1 MVRLFPVN
9 SGAFK
14 SYVLRLRA
22 LDEELSI
29 AINCEDHPRDVFGSF
44 SSKV

>member
-1 MVRLFPVN
+1 MVRLFLVN
-9 SGAFK
+9 SCVFK
-14 SYVLRLRA
+14 SNELHLRA